1 MYTKPLISIIVPIY
15 KVENYLDDCVQ
26 SLINQTYK
34 NIEIILVD
42 DGSPDNSGR
51 MCDEYAAKDNRIKV
65 IHKENGG
72 LVSARNAGYNAVT
85 GQWHMYVDSDDWID
99 VKTCELLVDYVTKNE
114 NIDIIFW
121 KVIQDLNG
129 KHIKG
134 KWEWP
139 CNDSTHL
146 YEGNECVE
154 LARNVLVYKSGIAT
168 AYAKLINTQFS
179 REKKIQHD
187 DRLKQGMEGTEYS
200 FRCFLHASTVLYV
213 NEYFNYYRYNEDSI
227 SKTVSEKNAIYI
239 TDCIK
244 VLEEDLESP
253 LLTKNKE
260 SFVAALYQRTVYS
273 LIALSMSTYFH
284 PNNNESLKTKIKK
297 FKNLLTNYNFYKT
310 SIKHTSV
317 KGMDISRKIV
327 VIILRLKMYFL
338 LPMVVRLKVFML
350 KRGKYNY

>member
-1 MYTKPLISIIVPIY
+1 MPTNPLISIIVPIY
-15 KVENYLDDCVQ
+15 KVEKYLDDCIQ
-26 SLINQTYK
+26 SLINQTYR

-42 DGSPDNSGR
+42 DGSPDNSGL

-114 NIDIIFW
+114 NIDIVFW

-129 KHIKG
+129 KQIKG
-134 KWEWP
+134 KMEWP
-139 CNDSTHL
+139 CNENLHF
-146 YEGNECVE
+146 YEEKDCLE
-154 LARNVLVYKSGIAT
+154 LARNVLIYKSGIAT
-168 AYAKLINTQFS
+168 AYAKLINTQYS
-179 REKKIQHD
+179 KNKGIRHD
-187 DRLKQGMEGTEYS
+187 DRLKQGMEGVEFS
-200 FRCFLHASTVLYV
+200 FRCFLNATKVLYV

-227 SKTVSEKNAIYI
+227 SKSVSEKNAIYI

-244 VLEEDLESP
+244 VLEEDIELP
-253 LLTKNKE
+253 LIAQYKE

-273 LIALSMSTYFH
+273 LIALAMSTYFH
-284 PNNNESLKTKIKK
+284 PNNNESLKTKINK
-297 FKNLLTNYNFYKT
+297 FKNLLSNYSFYQT
-310 SIKHTSV
+310 SIKNTPI

-327 VIILRLKMYFL
+327 VFIMRLKMYFL
-338 LPMVVRLKVFML
+338 LPIVVRLKVFML